1 MYTYIPN
8 YNLLSL
14 NKITSM
20 YIFSDDH
27 FLIDNQLQHSSL
39 GKIISPT
46 LSIP

>member
-14 NKITSM
+14 NNITSM
-20 YIFSDDH
+20 HIFSDDL
-27 FLIDNQLQHSSL
+27 FKIDNQLLRSSL